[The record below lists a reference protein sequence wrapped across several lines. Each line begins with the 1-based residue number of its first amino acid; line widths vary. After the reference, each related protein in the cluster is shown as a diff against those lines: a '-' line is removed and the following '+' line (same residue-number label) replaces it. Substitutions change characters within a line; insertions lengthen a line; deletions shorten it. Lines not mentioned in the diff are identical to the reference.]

1 MNDPD
6 RLEQPWRLW
15 ASVAI
20 LSVFAFSV
28 LFGFVLMPVMQGR
41 AAGIDAFEA
50 ICRALGI
57 TPGSPAARQP
67 TTNAK
72 AQPATRV
79 AWSADLLNSLTKATA
94 AGESLAGSCAGCH
107 GRDGR
112 AVEVKLYP
120 DLAGQSAAAIYKQ
133 LHDFKTGSRPS
144 ALMTPMVQAL
154 TEEQMV
160 AVSAHFAAFPVRPI
174 PAAHLPA
181 AGAAIEGLVARGD
194 SGRGMPAC
202 NACHGD
208 QSGGPTEAPR
218 LSRQSREY
226 LAAQLRAFK
235 TGERR
240 NDIYSR
246 MRSVAAPL
254 TESEIDG
261 LALFYASTR
270 TY

>member
-1 MNDPD
+1 
-6 RLEQPWRLW
+6 
-15 ASVAI
+15 
-20 LSVFAFSV
+20 
-28 LFGFVLMPVMQGR
+28 
-41 AAGIDAFEA
+41 
-50 ICRALGI
+50 
-57 TPGSPAARQP
+57 
-67 TTNAK
+67 
-72 AQPATRV
+72 
-79 AWSADLLNSLTKATA
+79 
-94 AGESLAGSCAGCH
+94 
-107 GRDGR
+107 
-112 AVEVKLYP
+112 
-120 DLAGQSAAAIYKQ
+120 
-133 LHDFKTGSRPS
+133 
-144 ALMTPMVQAL
+144 
-154 TEEQMV
+154 MV

-202 NACHGD
+202 NARHGD

-261 LALFYASTR
+261 LARFYATTST
-270 TY
+270 Y